1 MRQKRT
7 IYFNDARHYYLFV
20 MEPPMTMEDA
30 WRPVDEV
37 AGTAVDTFIYGVA
50 RGDGAFYVSDIDHR
64 FGEHIR
70 PFETGIYWRVWE
82 NMQSLIDRGLD
93 PLRLL
98 VDRAHD
104 KGMDFFSSL
113 RMPGPTG
120 LDPSFSL
127 AQGGRG
133 LGHPEVRDHQFAV
146 LEELATKYPVEGVE
160 LDFAFPGGG
169 HRILRPEDVPETTP
183 LMTEYVK
190 RVSEMVRGRPGKPG
204 QVGVRVLPTEEMNL
218 GQGLDVRAWLEN
230 GSVDFVVPLVY
241 DELMLDPDM
250 PFDWLIE
257 AAHEADA
264 AVYGMLQPYVN
275 YAGPV
280 TDEVMYPTPE
290 HMRATQA
297 SYRERGVDG
306 LYTWFM
312 SWPLGDAERR
322 ILTEMG
328 DADLIKEADKRYV
341 VRRGS
346 KQAIEAGYGASL
358 PVRIPSAA
366 PGRRYSIPFYI
377 ADDVEGAS
385 ERIREVRLRI
395 RATNLVSGDK
405 LTVLLNG
412 KSLAGETC
420 TRDYSRFIRHIPSPH
435 LWDQYTGMWM
445 DFNLREVRP
454 RKGQNIL
461 EISLDS
467 RPDGLVS
474 GVTVEDVE
482 VIVSYGPYPSGL
494 GYSHPR

>member
-50 RGDGAFYVSDIDHR
+50 RGDGAFLRVRYRPQVWRAHPPVR
-64 FGEHIR
+64 NRHLLARLGEHAEPNRSGFGSAPRAGRSR
-70 PFETGIYWRVWE
+70 PQEGDGLFLQPANAGR
-82 NMQSLIDRGLD
+82 DR
-93 PLRLL
+93 PR
-98 VDRAHD
+98 
-104 KGMDFFSSL
+104 
-113 RMPGPTG
+113 
-120 LDPSFSL
+120 PSFSL

-133 LGHPEVRDHQFAV
+133 LAHPEVRDHQFAV
-146 LEELATKYPVEGVE
+146 LEELVTKYPVEGVE
-160 LDFAFPGGG
+160 LDFALPGGG
-169 HRILRPEDVPETTP
+169 RQVLRPGDVPETTP

-190 RVSEMVRGRPGKPG
+190 EISEMVRGRPGGPG
-204 QVGVRVLPTEEMNL
+204 QVGARVLPTEEMNL
-218 GQGLDVRAWLEN
+218 GQGLDVRAWIEN

-241 DELMLDPDM
+241 VELMLDPDM
-250 PFDWLIE
+250 PFDWLVE
-257 AAHEADA
+257 AGHENDTS
-264 AVYGMLQPYVN
+264 VYGMLQPYVN

-280 TDEVMYPTPE
+280 TDEVMYPKPE

-297 SYRERGVDG
+297 SYWERGVDG

-328 DADLIKEADKRYV
+328 DTDLVREADKRYV

-346 KQAIEAGYGASL
+346 KDTIEAGYGASL
-358 PVRIPSAA
+358 PLRIASAD
-366 PGRRYSIPFYI
+366 PGKRYSIPFYI
-377 ADDVEGAS
+377 ADDTDGAS

-395 RATNLVSGDK
+395 RATNIVSGDK

-420 TRDYSRFIRHIPSPH
+420 IRDFSRFMRNIPSPH
-435 LWDQYTGMWM
+435 LWDQYTGIWM
-445 DFNLREVRP
+445 DFDLREVRP
-454 RKGQNIL
+454 RKG
-461 EISLDS
+461 
-467 RPDGLVS
+467 RTTWRFPW
-474 GVTVEDVE
+474 TA
-482 VIVSYGPYPSGL
+482 GPPGWWAESPSKTWR
-494 GYSHPR
+494 SS